1 MFNLLKFV
9 FSPHQWVEL
18 FTFYGGGKDGGD
30 APDFTALAAAAD
42 KAAVLG
48 KELGDAQLAEN
59 KRQYD
64 LNYSVQKP
72 VTEMQL
78 GLMGQT
84 KEQGDDYFN
93 YMKQYSRPAE
103 ISLFYEAM
111 GFTPDEIQQIED
123 SRAAETAAFRTQQE
137 QLQQERLA
145 NAQPIYAD
153 IPTSGI
159 KTVLPEGA
167 VKGSEL
173 SGRSTG
179 LASVGDDKTL
189 IRVKNPPYLSSKYG
203 TNLAFSGNNNGSN
216 NPYSTVFADPDA
228 YYVDKG
234 GYYEKVTPTYETE
247 TGTQRVQIGKEQV
260 SSDSTGNVV
269 QTPETD
275 ALTNKLA
282 ALASARMK
290 AQSKEER
297 DAIDAQSLVLEQR
310 LGETNAQV
318 YERYKNDIEAEAGAA
333 VADSRAGYTNSLNVA
348 ARQGIRYGFSPA
360 KLAAMATQQGVAQ
373 GAMQAAAAN
382 QTRKAATETMYGRGV
397 AEASQGLTRVNAN
410 RSMRQQD
417 DSLQFAKKLDL
428 AGVYRGLPGASQG
441 AYSASINAGNSAVGN
456 QNATSAQYLQGMNAG
471 TNTIMAGQQAKI
483 GGLSNIAQMQTGMYN
498 AQAGSGDAIWGA
510 LGQVGGAA
518 ASSWITSDKNVKK
531 DIKKVDDE
539 SALEGIK
546 KTEISSWKYDKEKA
560 PADTDDKEH
569 IGAMAQDLKKN
580 LGSQVSD
587 GRMVDLISAVGVNM
601 AATKALAKKVDKLE
615 GKRK

>member
-30 APDFTALAAAAD
+30 APDFTALAAASE
-42 KAAVLG
+42 KAA
-48 KELGDAQLAEN
+48 ELGYELGQDQLDEN

-64 LNYSVQKP
+64 QNYAIQRP

-111 GFTPDEIQQIED
+111 GFTPEEIQQIED
-123 SRAAETAAFRTQQE
+123 SRTAETAAFTASE
-137 QLQQERLA
+137 QKKA
-145 NAQPIYAD
+145 NATRQFSFD
-153 IPTSGI
+153 VPTSSLS
-159 KTVLPEGA
+159 VPEGA

-173 SGRSTG
+173 PDKARLVGSATFRDPGR
-179 LASVGDDKTL
+179 VGTAGPYEQRNITVGNTVDK
-189 IRVKNPPYLSSKYG
+189 N
-203 TNLAFSGNNNGSN
+203 
-216 NPYSTVFADPDA
+216 A
-228 YYVDKG
+228 YYIKRIPESLKNSR
-234 GYYEKVTPTYETE
+234 YANMFTTWEKVSPELI
-247 TGTQRVQIGKEQV
+247 TGTQKLTIDGPSMYEG
-260 SSDSTGNVV
+260 SSVIK
-269 QTPETD
+269 TPETD

-290 AQSKEER
+290 AQSQAER
-297 DAIDAQSLVLEQR
+297 DAIDAQSRILEQR
-310 LGETNAQV
+310 LGETNTQV

-333 VADSRAGYTNSLNVA
+333 VADSRAGYTNSLNTA

-360 KLAAMATQQGVAQ
+360 KLAAMASQQGVAQ

-417 DSLQFAKKLDL
+417 ESLQFAKKLDL
-428 AGVYRGLPGASQG
+428 AGIYRGLPGASQG
-441 AYSASINAGNSAVGN
+441 AYQASISAGNSAVGN

-471 TNTIMAGQQAKI
+471 TNTIMAGQQAKMN
-483 GGLSNIAQMQTGMYN
+483 GLSNIAQMQTGIYN
-498 AQAGSGDAIWGA
+498 AQAGQNDAIWGA
-510 LGQVGGAA
+510 LGQVGGAYVG
-518 ASSWITSDKNVKK
+518 SKFSDKNMKK
-531 DIKKVDDE
+531 DIKKIDDDK
-539 SALEGIK
+539 ALEGVK
-546 KTEISSWKYDKEKA
+546 KTEISSWKYDREKA
-560 PADTDDKEH
+560 PDDERIDDKEH

-587 GRMVDLISAVGVNM
+587 GRMVDVISAIGVNM

>member
-18 FTFYGGGKDGGD
+18 FTLYGSSKDGGD
-30 APDFTALAAAAD
+30 APDFTALAAAAE
-42 KAAVLG
+42 KAA
-48 KELGDAQLAEN
+48 ELGYELGQDQLDEN

-64 LNYSVQKP
+64 QNMAVTRP
-72 VTEMQL
+72 VVEAQL

-93 YMKQYSRPAE
+93 YMKQFSRPAE
-103 ISLFYEAM
+103 TSLFYEAM
-111 GFTPDEIQQIED
+111 GFTPDEIEQIET
-123 SRAAETAAFRTQQE
+123 SRANETAASKAAFAQQQASLPKTMSTSIDIPTFTKQME
-137 QLQQERLA
+137 TEGIVKGSDLKGVIRLA
-145 NAQPIYAD
+145 NTNANSDARLLNYGRNANGGIAGSFGEVDLYGRTQADPNLFYKKEKDGTYSIVEPKETFVEGKKTITFD
-153 IPTSGI
+153 IPT
-159 KTVLPEGA
+159 
-167 VKGSEL
+167 
-173 SGRSTG
+173 G
-179 LASVGDDKTL
+179 LGNDRQSV
-189 IRVKNPPYLSSKYG
+189 I
-203 TNLAFSGNNNGSN
+203 
-216 NPYSTVFADPDA
+216 
-228 YYVDKG
+228 
-234 GYYEKVTPTYETE
+234 
-247 TGTQRVQIGKEQV
+247 
-260 SSDSTGNVV
+260 

-290 AQSKEER
+290 AQSQAER
-297 DAIDAQSLVLEQR
+297 DAIDAQSRVLEQR
-310 LGETNAQV
+310 LGETNTQV

-333 VADSRAGYTNSLNVA
+333 VADSRAGYTNSLNTA

-360 KLAAMATQQGVAQ
+360 KLAAMASQQGIAQ

-428 AGVYRGLPGASQG
+428 AGIYRGLPGASQG
-441 AYSASINAGNSAVGN
+441 AYQASISAGNSAVGN

-483 GGLSNIAQMQTGMYN
+483 NGLSNVAQMQTGIYN
-498 AQAGSGDAIWGA
+498 TQAGQNDAIWGA
-510 LGQVGGAA
+510 LGTVGGAA
-518 ASSWITSDKNVKK
+518 MAKWSDKTIKK
-531 DIKKVDDE
+531 DIKKIDDDK
-539 SALEGIK
+539 ALEGVK
-546 KTEISSWKYDKEKA
+546 KTEISSWKYDREKA
-560 PADTDDKEH
+560 PDDERIDDKKH

-587 GRMVDLISAVGVNM
+587 GRMVDVISAIGVNM